1 MWNETN
7 LDDKQ
12 LDREI
17 AEFSNSVMSG
27 SSLDMNCESHSEF
40 DFDCQDCLAGK
51 DLVDK
56 FQIHR
61 HTFSCR
67 KKGRVCRILG
77 TEGHGRNDGKVE
89 GEHLLVPVCR
99 LRHPKYPLDKTEFI
113 RAFPENTDENELKQA
128 KADYKKINKYLL
140 RLTNGDDFKNSEK
153 WKTFQKW
160 SFNQFLYEIG
170 MIDEKTYDDKAMQ
183 NARSRY
189 LNALRCEVKS
199 SGIVVLKRRPA
210 DIFTNNFNKKLLKLH
225 QANED
230 IQFITDEYAVAE
242 YICNYV
248 TKNESGLSSLLK
260 NINDEAIE
268 QGEEVGKTIKKLGK
282 ALDKGREM
290 SIQESIYRS
299 LGLSMTKFSD
309 VVRFINTN
317 HPDRRDGLLKT
328 KLDDLEVDESIFHN
342 SLHDY
347 YQIRPYENDCPED
360 GWDDMCLA
368 DFVAEHNIVTK
379 PKTGSKGFEKII
391 KLQDEKSYIS
401 KRKRPCV
408 IRYFL
413 KYDNEVE
420 YYRALCILFLPFRNE
435 KKRHSF
441 KKC

>member
-1 MWNETN
+1 M
-7 LDDKQ
+7 Q
-12 LDREI
+12 L
-17 AEFSNSVMSG
+17 
-27 SSLDMNCESHSEF
+27 CH
-40 DFDCQDCLAGK
+40 
-51 DLVDK
+51 
-56 FQIHR
+56 
-61 HTFSCR
+61 
-67 KKGRVCRILG
+67 
-77 TEGHGRNDGKVE
+77 
-89 GEHLLVPVCR
+89 
-99 LRHPKYPLDKTEFI
+99 
-113 RAFPENTDENELKQA
+113 
-128 KADYKKINKYLL
+128 
-140 RLTNGDDFKNSEK
+140 
-153 WKTFQKW
+153 
-160 SFNQFLYEIG
+160 
-170 MIDEKTYDDKAMQ
+170 
-183 NARSRY
+183 
-189 LNALRCEVKS
+189 
-199 SGIVVLKRRPA
+199 
-210 DIFTNNFNKKLLKLH
+210 
-225 QANED
+225 
-230 IQFITDEYAVAE
+230 
-242 YICNYV
+242 
-248 TKNESGLSSLLK
+248 KNESGLSSLLK